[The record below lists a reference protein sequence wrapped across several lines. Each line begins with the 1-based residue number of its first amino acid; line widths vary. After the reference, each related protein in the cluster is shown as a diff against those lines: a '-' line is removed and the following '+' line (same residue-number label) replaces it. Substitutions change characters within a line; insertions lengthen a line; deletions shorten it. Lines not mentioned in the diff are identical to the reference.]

1 LFKSSLVHITQTDEM
16 LAKGQP
22 TEEVI
27 EEGLAENHQFKLAP
41 GEIDLI
47 VGRTRESLA
56 KPISI

>member
-1 LFKSSLVHITQTDEM
+1 M

-22 TEEVI
+22 AEEVI
-27 EEGLAENHQFKLAP
+27 EEGVAKNHQFKLAP

-56 KPISI
+56 KHISI